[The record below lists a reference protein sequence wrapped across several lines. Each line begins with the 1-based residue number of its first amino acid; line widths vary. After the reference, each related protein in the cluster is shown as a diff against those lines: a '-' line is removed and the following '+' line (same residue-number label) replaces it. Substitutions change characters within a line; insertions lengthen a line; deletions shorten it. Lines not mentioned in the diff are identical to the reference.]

1 MIAQKT
7 SSAQNVCDQYNLQT
21 AQFGNDL
28 TLVALCGEAV
38 VDYSTRL
45 KKELQDAADNRVGV
59 DGSGSMI
66 WVAGYSNHVFGY
78 LPSRRVV
85 EEGGYEGARAMESTN
100 YPGPFALSV
109 EERVIGKVK
118 ELVRAARTD

>member
-1 MIAQKT
+1 MLEQSEYAFPVQ
-7 SSAQNVCDQYNLQT
+7 AV
-21 AQFGNDL
+21 QFGNDL

-38 VDYSTRL
+38 VDYSLRL
-45 KKELQDAADNRVGV
+45 KKELSKVADNRVG
-59 DGSGSMI
+59 GSGSMI

-85 EEGGYEGARAMESTN
+85 QEGGYEGARAMESTN